1 MSRLNGK
8 LRTKGKWGTES
19 AENRKH
25 EKGKE
30 RDGKMT
36 GDGGRNKKEE
46 IKNLKNEKKQSKR
59 KRREDKWAGSGRG
72 QQEKNEYLLWKEKD
86 LP

>member
-1 MSRLNGK
+1 MSRLSGR
-8 LRTKGKWGTES
+8 LRTKGKWGAES

-36 GDGGRNKKEE
+36 GDGGRNTKEE
-46 IKNLKNEKKQSKR
+46 IKNLKNEKSKGNENGGKTVGR
-59 KRREDKWAGSGRG
+59 VREKATR
-72 QQEKNEYLLWKEKD
+72 EE
-86 LP
+86 